1 MIFKKHSAKFIL
13 IEILKRLGEASLGII
28 DEGFLNPG
36 YSFTHPTRLLLG
48 LPVYQVL
55 KRKEQKRRKRFFSLL
70 LYRLKKEGLV
80 VKTETKGGIMWRITA
95 KGENA
100 LKTYDEHFTTSALPP
115 EDGRIRL
122 VSFDVPENE
131 RWKRDRLREVLV
143 LCGYSLLHQSLWI
156 GKRPLSQDTLKLI
169 KTLKL
174 LNYIHIFEISK
185 KGTIKKS

>member
-1 MIFKKHSAKFIL
+1 M
-13 IEILKRLGEASLGII
+13 EILKRLGEASLGII
-28 DEGFLNPG
+28 DEGFLNPK
-36 YSFTHPTRLLLG
+36 YPFTHPTRLLLG

-55 KRKEQKRRKRFFSLL
+55 KQKEQKRRKRLFSLI
-70 LYRLKKEGLV
+70 LYRLKKDGLV
-80 VKTETKGGIMWRITA
+80 VKTERKNGTMWRITM
-95 KGENA
+95 KGENT
-100 LKTYDEHFTTSALPP
+100 LKTHDERFTIPALPP
-115 EDGRIRL
+115 EDGRPRL
-122 VSFDVPENE
+122 VSFDIPENE

-185 KGTIKKS
+185 KGTIKKL